1 MWVCGAEVYSGY
13 VRLRSILGW
22 GLRSVVDVWGRGP
35 FWACGAVGHCEMG
48 AVGPLWVC
56 GAELHCEYVGLRSIV
71 GMWGWDGGCGSIVGL
86 WG

>member
-1 MWVCGAEVYSGY
+1 MWICGAEVHSGH
-13 VRLRSILGW
+13 V
-22 GLRSVVDVWGRGP
+22 GLWV
-35 FWACGAVGHCEMG
+35 HCEMG